1 MRLLIMRAPHR
12 IAPAMM
18 NGEAK
23 NKHSSSAGPMVNDTL
38 CLLCAVTDYLP
49 P

>member
-12 IAPAMM
+12 IAPAMI

-23 NKHSSSAGPMVNDTL
+23 KRHNSSAGPMVKDMSSPF
-38 CLLCAVTDYLP
+38 TDAML
-49 P
+49 